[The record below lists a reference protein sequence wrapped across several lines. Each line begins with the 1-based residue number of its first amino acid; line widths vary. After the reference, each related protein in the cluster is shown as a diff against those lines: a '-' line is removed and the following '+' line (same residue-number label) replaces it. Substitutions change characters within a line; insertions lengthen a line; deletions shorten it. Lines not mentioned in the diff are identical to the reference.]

1 MSQTGAVLVT
11 GAGRGI
17 GRAIALRLAADGWA
31 VAALS
36 RTPAELAS
44 VVAEIE
50 ARGGRAVAVVADV
63 TDEVA
68 VEAAWT
74 AAEQALGPITALVN
88 DAGNAPVGPTASF
101 ALADWQHC
109 LGVNLTGAFLCS
121 REAFRRMP
129 ALGGGAIT
137 HISSG
142 AGKHGKAEW
151 AAYCAAKS
159 GLHGLARALVEEGK
173 PLGIRVNT
181 VCPGGTE
188 TELRASLFGPEP
200 PGTLLSVEEVADVVA
215 FTLSPAAREVR
226 GAELDVRK
234 VPGPTPGAGS
244 GPTPA

>member
-109 LGVNLTGAFLCS
+109 LSVNLTGAFLC
-121 REAFRRMP
+121 
-129 ALGGGAIT
+129 
-137 HISSG
+137 
-142 AGKHGKAEW
+142 
-151 AAYCAAKS
+151 
-159 GLHGLARALVEEGK
+159 
-173 PLGIRVNT
+173 
-181 VCPGGTE
+181 
-188 TELRASLFGPEP
+188 
-200 PGTLLSVEEVADVVA
+200 
-215 FTLSPAAREVR
+215 
-226 GAELDVRK
+226 
-234 VPGPTPGAGS
+234 
-244 GPTPA
+244 